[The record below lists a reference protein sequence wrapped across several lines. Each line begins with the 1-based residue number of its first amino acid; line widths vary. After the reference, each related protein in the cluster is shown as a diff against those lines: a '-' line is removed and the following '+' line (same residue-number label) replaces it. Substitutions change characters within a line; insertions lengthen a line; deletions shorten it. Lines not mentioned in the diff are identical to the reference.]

1 MNKLMGLILTY
12 LIIYIQHNIYTYT
25 YVHIYAHM
33 YSMFFSIYHSPH
45 WIAHTSLYAQI
56 DPVSA
61 YIFYIFHY
69 ALIDLLSS
77 ILCSLLSS
85 FPLLFIH
92 TNTHTYTITLK
103 HRTTLSGSNTK
114 NWLHKNTMSTSKT
127 KGFKGHLLN
136 SQLCMK
142 IAWKHRFYFPH
153 VPCSTVVIVGCFCS
167 SKTKT
172 VTNKV
177 TF

>member
-1 MNKLMGLILTY
+1 MNKLMGLILIY

-25 YVHIYAHM
+25 YVHIYTHM

-45 WIAHTSLYAQI
+45 WIAHTSLYAQT

-69 ALIDLLSS
+69 ALIDRLSS

-92 TNTHTYTITLK
+92 TNTHTHTQSHWNTGLLYLEATLGTDFTK
-103 HRTTLSGSNTK
+103 TQCLHQKQKGSK
-114 NWLHKNTMSTSKT
+114 V
-127 KGFKGHLLN
+127 
-136 SQLCMK
+136 
-142 IAWKHRFYFPH
+142 I
-153 VPCSTVVIVGCFCS
+153 CSTVSCVW
-167 SKTKT
+167 K
-172 VTNKV
+172 
-177 TF
+177 